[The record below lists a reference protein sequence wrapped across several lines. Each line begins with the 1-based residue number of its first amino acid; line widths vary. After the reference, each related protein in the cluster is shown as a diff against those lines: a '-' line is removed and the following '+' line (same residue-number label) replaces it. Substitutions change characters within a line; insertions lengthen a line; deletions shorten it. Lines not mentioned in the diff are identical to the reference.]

1 MDHASQLL
9 SRLLRFSAAT
19 RLYRLEIAGQPEDRF
34 LVEAWAAVES
44 LHAVGATEL
53 IVLSLDTEVAAR
65 SLLGSLATLN
75 SRLAEGGMCRSTGLI
90 HEVAKLGGD
99 GGFGRYRLRM
109 APWPWLLSQAS
120 TSRVWQDKT
129 LIEVVEDVFREFP
142 QHADWHWS
150 ADALAYLARVPP
162 RSYTVQYRQTHLDF
176 ISRLLAGEGLSWRIE
191 EHAPSPQGHRL
202 VIFADS
208 TARSA
213 FPEDPTSAAHDGI
226 RFQGARELDQ
236 QDGIQALAACR
247 SLQAASCTLLSY
259 DYRNKQAITAS
270 IPTHHDFGG
279 RDAPRLESYDS
290 AGPVTDDK
298 DAADRHARLM
308 MEAAE
313 ASNKRWLGRST
324 VRSLRAGA
332 RFTLRQGPL
341 AGKEREYAV
350 LAVLS
355 VGFNNLPADTQAALA
370 ELFGP
375 LPILLE
381 DALHACLKVATVGE
395 IQAPD
400 RSLIDLARRMGH
412 AKLFE
417 AIRADIV
424 WRPDLGD
431 GTGLTRRPHAMA
443 QGSQSAIVV
452 GYRGETEANGPDEI
466 CCDRLGRIR
475 IRFHWQGRH
484 EDAAATCWVRVGQRC
499 AGPGM
504 GMQFLPRIGQEVLVQ
519 FLDNDLERPIVLAAL
534 YNGRG
539 EGGEPPTPGGE
550 VKFSAKTQVF
560 QSASDTAASGQ
571 GNLAGGHAPTW
582 HGASADLDGHRNPAA
597 QWGIRS
603 KEFGGWGYNQL
614 LFDDSDRRGRI
625 QLKTTQAGS
634 ELNLGHMIHSAD
646 NYRGSFRGTGVELR
660 TDAYGVM
667 RAGRGL
673 LFSSYLVA
681 HRAGHRDPAGD
692 NSGQRAMVRQ
702 AAQINKTF
710 GEAARTHRTVGMTK
724 GLDALKQAISAQAGI
739 AQQDLPATSKPLI
752 QIAAKEGLGVVAGQ
766 HLQMANC
773 ASVSLIAGQDAQH
786 VSGQQFRLRTQQ
798 AIGVLA
804 GATAAGDKGL
814 GLQMIAAQ
822 RDIDVQAQAGSLT
835 VQARDRLQVVSANA
849 GVSWAAARKI
859 TLATAGGA
867 SIVIDGG
874 NITVLCPGE
883 LTVHAGRTLLDGPIR
898 HLVQLPALPRTAVD
912 IKKLDL
918 DLRTQDVPGPH
929 GLALPNTPWRIVAAE
944 RGEQA
949 LALTDKLFHGH
960 SDGQGKIN
968 LSEADQQ
975 ALLSAYNA
983 QPGQLWL
990 VYLDHVQNIDIARHD
1005 PSWNDM
1011 QKHMHALNA
1020 MGYSDDYAQV
1030 AGRGLNTGTLDLA
1043 RKETGK
1049 ARGTPLLKQLK
1060 E

>member
-75 SRLAEGGMCRSTGLI
+75 SRLAEGGVCRSTGLI

-313 ASNKRWLGRST
+313 ARNKRWLGRST
-324 VRSLRAGA
+324 MRSLRAGA

-341 AGKEREYAV
+341 AGKEQEYAV

-381 DALHACLKVATVGE
+381 DAIHACLKVATVGE

-424 WRPDLGD
+424 WRPVLAD

-625 QLKTTQAGS
+625 QFKTTQAGS

-673 LFSSYLVA
+673 LFSSYRVEHHA
-681 HRAGHRDPAGD
+681 SHRDPAGD
-692 NSGQRAMVRQ
+692 NMGQRAMVRQ
-702 AAQINKTF
+702 AARTRKTF
-710 GEAARTHRTVGMTK
+710 DEAARTHRT
-724 GLDALKQAISAQAGI
+724 
-739 AQQDLPATSKPLI
+739 
-752 QIAAKEGLGVVAGQ
+752 
-766 HLQMANC
+766 
-773 ASVSLIAGQDAQH
+773 
-786 VSGQQFRLRTQQ
+786 
-798 AIGVLA
+798 
-804 GATAAGDKGL
+804 
-814 GLQMIAAQ
+814 
-822 RDIDVQAQAGSLT
+822 
-835 VQARDRLQVVSANA
+835 
-849 GVSWAAARKI
+849 ARKLI
-859 TLATAGGA
+859 HFEIACDDVNLGKL
-867 SIVIDGG
+867 I
-874 NITVLCPGE
+874 
-883 LTVHAGRTLLDGPIR
+883 GRSYN
-898 HLVQLPALPRTAVD
+898 
-912 IKKLDL
+912 KLDL
-918 DLRTQDVPGPH
+918 SRDGRTDVLFGEMYFLIPPGTRLYSKEPKRNQSPPDTETLQLSKEVLIVGLRYAEGDGAPAQRGDLLITTYRADGERIGQSLRLPEAEYLLYASANKISLAYPEGKRPAPSAVYELLRFGRIVGPDPLVPSDVPH
-929 GLALPNTPWRIVAAE
+929 WREIALPT
-944 RGEQA
+944 
-949 LALTDKLFHGH
+949 
-960 SDGQGKIN
+960 GKGWVN
-968 LSEADQQ
+968 LNGA
-975 ALLSAYNA
+975 
-983 QPGQLWL
+983 G
-990 VYLDHVQNIDIARHD
+990 IR
-1005 PSWNDM
+1005 
-1011 QKHMHALNA
+1011 K
-1020 MGYSDDYAQV
+1020 YSDADFPPWQHWQLV
-1030 AGRGLNTGTLDLA
+1030 REEEHSRSVDISGRGA
-1043 RKETGK
+1043 RSRPERRWAMRHRNGHNDVSS
-1049 ARGTPLLKQLK
+1049 P
-1060 E
+1060 

>member
-65 SLLGSLATLN
+65 PLLGSLATLN
-75 SRLAEGGMCRSTGLI
+75 SRLAEGGVCRSTGLI

-236 QDGIQALAACR
+236 QDGVQALAACR

-313 ASNKRWLGRST
+313 ARNKRWLGRST

-332 RFTLRQGPL
+332 RFSLKQGPL
-341 AGKEREYAV
+341 AGKEQEYAV

-424 WRPDLGD
+424 WRPVLGD

-452 GYRGETEANGPDEI
+452 GYQGETEANGPDEI

-614 LFDDSDRRGRI
+614 LFDDSDQRGRV

-634 ELNLGHMIHSAD
+634 ELTLGHLVHSAD

-660 TDAYGVM
+660 TDAYGVI

-673 LFSSYLVA
+673 LFSSYQVT
-681 HRAGHRDPAGD
+681 HRADHRDPAGD
-692 NSGQRAMVRQ
+692 NTGQRAMVRQ

-766 HLQMANC
+766 HLQMANG

-804 GATAAGDKGL
+804 GATAAGDKEL

-883 LTVHAGRTLLDGPIR
+883 LTVHAGQTLLDGPVQ
-898 HLVQLPALPRTAVD
+898 HLVQLPVLPRTAVD

-918 DLRTQDVPGPH
+918 DPRTQDVPGPH

-944 RGEQA
+944 SGQQA
-949 LALTDKLFHGH
+949 LAATDKQLHGH
-960 SDGQGKIN
+960 SDGQGKII
-968 LSEADQQ
+968 LSE
-975 ALLSAYNA
+975 
-983 QPGQLWL
+983 
-990 VYLDHVQNIDIARHD
+990 
-1005 PSWNDM
+1005 
-1011 QKHMHALNA
+1011 
-1020 MGYSDDYAQV
+1020 
-1030 AGRGLNTGTLDLA
+1030 
-1043 RKETGK
+1043 
-1049 ARGTPLLKQLK
+1049 
-1060 E
+1060 